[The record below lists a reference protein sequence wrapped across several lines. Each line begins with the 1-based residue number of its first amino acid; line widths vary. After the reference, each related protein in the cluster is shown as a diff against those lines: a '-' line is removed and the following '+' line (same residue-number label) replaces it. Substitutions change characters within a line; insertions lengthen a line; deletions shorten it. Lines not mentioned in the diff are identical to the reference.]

1 MHFPSTD
8 KHTHTDP
15 AATRHASAHYYTTIP
30 SIIYHFP
37 FRSVSLSL
45 SHSHSGFFP
54 YASVLFLSFSSYA
67 LALSQTIDHFARGR
81 KRLSSYTPRGAYRCK
96 WRFALLALSLSL
108 SLRKFASALLLMQ
121 SWSIFLCAPRPTPV
135 SERREGERG
144 SDLWSKSG
152 RGGVYAKM
160 SDSNCWIG
168 NEVEDRYSRA
178 LKEERWDSHMHI
190 YIYVWRVFWRMEW
203 WL

>member
-45 SHSHSGFFP
+45 SHLHSGFFP

-96 WRFALLALSLSL
+96 WRFALLALSLSPKIRERSFIDAILIHL
-108 SLRKFASALLLMQ
+108 SLRAAADACLWETRGREREWLMVQERTRRSLCKDERFELLNWQ
-121 SWSIFLCAPRPTPV
+121 WGGGPV
-135 SERREGERG
+135 
-144 SDLWSKSG
+144 
-152 RGGVYAKM
+152 
-160 SDSNCWIG
+160 
-168 NEVEDRYSRA
+168 
-178 LKEERWDSHMHI
+178 
-190 YIYVWRVFWRMEW
+190 
-203 WL
+203 